1 MGYGRQTASLP
12 AARAKALAYAHA
24 HVASPRPVVSQVGE
38 TQILVACA
46 QPVEQEML
54 GDTKLETFGNVDSS
68 APGMFNANRIGRP
81 RVERLGNGLAEQERG
96 CPKDHQA
103 PQWATA
109 ERPYFQN
116 SREHIARE
124 QAAGGIDSAVLS
136 GIAGAQIG
144 INLVVWGR
152 EVELRPAPKHV
163 VGKEH

>member
-68 APGMFNANRIGRP
+68 AQGMFNANRIGRP
-81 RVERLGNGLAEQERG
+81 PVERLGNGLPERERG
-96 CPKDHQA
+96 CPTEQMT
-103 PQWATA
+103 P
-109 ERPYFQN
+109 RSSPPVPPN
-116 SREHIARE
+116 S
-124 QAAGGIDSAVLS
+124 
-136 GIAGAQIG
+136 
-144 INLVVWGR
+144 NN
-152 EVELRPAPKHV
+152 
-163 VGKEH
+163 